1 MSGLGFC
8 KLSLQRKEHMHVWF
22 GMTCACYL
30 HIQLNSFPVVS
41 INERKYNHFSKIQ
54 YQQVTSLLGNA
65 LSQQPQL
72 YTYRHKQ
79 QKPKTNTYVQ
89 GRPQG
94 VGTTYFSIHVDTH
107 TQMHTYKCAHTHK
120 QMYTTHAHTNTCDKS
135 GLQKRHFH
143 MVQLTIIQKY
153 FKILLYCHVRNLR
166 STCHSASSP
175 DLACTHKQM
184 FPAAA
189 YTAAYTHPAD
199 SATVY
204 KVLPYSTTPLHGSH
218 YTSAPVGPKALQPS

>member
-1 MSGLGFC
+1 
-8 KLSLQRKEHMHVWF
+8 MHVWF

-94 VGTTYFSIHVDTH
+94 VGTTYFSIHVDTY
-107 TQMHTYKCAHTHK
+107 THTHK
-120 QMYTTHAHTNTCDKS
+120 CTHTNVHTHTNKCI
-135 GLQKRHFH
+135 QH
-143 MVQLTIIQKY
+143 MHTQILVISLACRNGTFIW
-153 FKILLYCHVRNLR
+153 FNSLLYRNIL
-166 STCHSASSP
+166 
-175 DLACTHKQM
+175 KYY
-184 FPAAA
+184 F
-189 YTAAYTHPAD
+189 
-199 SATVY
+199 TVM
-204 KVLPYSTTPLHGSH
+204 
-218 YTSAPVGPKALQPS
+218 